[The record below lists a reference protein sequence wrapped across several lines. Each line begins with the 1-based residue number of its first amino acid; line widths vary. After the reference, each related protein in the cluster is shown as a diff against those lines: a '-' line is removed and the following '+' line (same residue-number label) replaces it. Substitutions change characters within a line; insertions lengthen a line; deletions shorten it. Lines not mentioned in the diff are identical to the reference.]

1 MAEYN
6 QIARQEYPSTDA
18 ARQGM
23 TDVSYV
29 YMDERMRTFM
39 ITLAL
44 EEDGEERVLEELRL
58 KVEGAEAGG
67 AKRIEI

>member
-6 QIARQEYPSTDA
+6 QIARQEYPSTDP

-39 ITLAL
+39 ITLPL
-44 EEDGEERVLEELRL
+44 EEDSDEKVAEELKL
-58 KVEGAEAGG
+58 KVDGAEAGG